1 MSTDASSIKAVALYS
16 VRVPFERDQSA
27 GEFFTAPHRVLQFG
41 RLFGQK
47 PAFGTTKKKVP
58 TVNMSSLCRS
68 ISGAAVEAAA
78 AAPVESTLQNFDD

>member
-47 PAFGTTKKKVP
+47 PAFGTQKKSPDCEYVEFVP
-58 TVNMSSLCRS
+58 VDQRSSGRS
-68 ISGAAVEAAA
+68 SSASGIDAAK
-78 AAPVESTLQNFDD
+78 L